1 MTRDPERVSDLTEKS
16 GGLKNSLDADQLP
29 SSSEDG
35 AVHKECVS
43 SDPGVAVP
51 APGSPIL
58 RLNRD
63 MRCKTQCREKIAACE
78 PERGTRNPGEPTH
91 LEPREGFEGDF
102 CMSYVL
108 VINQQKQPCQP
119 VHPAQARRLLSA
131 GKAVVYRRFSLPPL
145 VKGVFNPP
153 PHPARP
159 PQNDPGPQTQPS
171 EHLPAAK
178 HTRDTGAAR
187 VPPPAG

>member
-91 LEPREGFEGDF
+91 LEAREGFEGDF

-131 GKAVVYRRFSLPPL
+131 GKAVVYRRFPL
-145 VKGVFNPP
+145 VILFKEDHKRRPQHALPLKINPG
-153 PHPARP
+153 AK
-159 PQNDPGPQTQPS
+159 TTVIA
-171 EHLPAAK
+171 LPADEK
-178 HTRDTGAAR
+178 RQAR
-187 VPPPAG
+187 WRGDDYHPV

>member
-43 SDPGVAVP
+43 SDPGGAVP

-91 LEPREGFEGDF
+91 LEAREGFEGDF

-119 VHPAQARRLLSA
+119 VHPAQARRLLRSEEHT
-131 GKAVVYRRFSLPPL
+131 SELQSHLNL
-145 VKGVFNPP
+145 VCRLLLEKKK
-153 PHPARP
+153 
-159 PQNDPGPQTQPS
+159 T
-171 EHLPAAK
+171 
-178 HTRDTGAAR
+178 HTDSTKELVTCDWRLISSG
-187 VPPPAG
+187 

>member
-35 AVHKECVS
+35 AVHKEGVS

-63 MRCKTQCREKIAACE
+63 MRCKTQCREKIPACE
-78 PERGTRNPGEPTH
+78 PERGKRNQGGPTH
-91 LEPREGFEGDF
+91 LEAREGLQVAFSSSVGREL
-102 CMSYVL
+102 S
-108 VINQQKQPCQP
+108 KEKTP
-119 VHPAQARRLLSA
+119 V
-131 GKAVVYRRFSLPPL
+131 
-145 VKGVFNPP
+145 
-153 PHPARP
+153 
-159 PQNDPGPQTQPS
+159 
-171 EHLPAAK
+171 
-178 HTRDTGAAR
+178 
-187 VPPPAG
+187 